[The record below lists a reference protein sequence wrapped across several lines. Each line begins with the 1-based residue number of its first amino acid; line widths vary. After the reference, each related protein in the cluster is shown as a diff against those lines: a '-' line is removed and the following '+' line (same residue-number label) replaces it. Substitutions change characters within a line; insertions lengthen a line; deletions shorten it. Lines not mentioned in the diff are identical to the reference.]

1 MPEKKVVSWR
11 DLVSEEM
18 KKRKKEGKSVNL
30 KDVLPE
36 LRPMWE
42 KIKKGEHE
50 LYRVANEGEK
60 KLQSTKKKLSKRKNK
75 LSKTSKRLSK
85 KIDNVEDEIEEKV
98 TEEPG
103 HKGSKSKTRPGKKN
117 FVTHKGSKFYN
128 RDGHYQTDNNKG
140 VVGTPYS
147 TKKTRKKSSM
157 LSGGGCELCQK
168 NKIKIEELEKRVCD
182 LEENSNLSS

>member
-42 KIKKGEHE
+42 KIKKGEHD
-50 LYRVANEGEK
+50 LYRIANEGEK
-60 KLQSTKKKLSKRKNK
+60 KLQSTKKKLSKTKKK

-85 KIDNVEDEIEEKV
+85 KIDKVEDEVEEKV

-103 HKGSKSKTRPGKKN
+103 HKGSKSITRPGKKN

-128 RDGHYQTDNNKG
+128 RDGHYQVENEEG

-157 LSGGGCELCQK
+157 SGGGGCKLCQE
-168 NKIKIEELEKRVCD
+168 NKIKIQELEKRVHD
-182 LEENSNLSS
+182 LEKKR